1 MTHALALLLI
11 CTNLAIGQV
20 DTSAGL
26 GNAKTF
32 ARIGDWENGIRYLEQ
47 YILQHPEDAEAR
59 LLLAECYFNWP
70 DKQTVGD
77 RTEDKNKSRALNQ
90 LQVLTRL
97 GDEGSRMLLKGLHSP
112 SYNVFLACSEV
123 LREKKDERRIDE
135 LIQVTKE
142 DPARTHRVVLE
153 LTEIERGRE
162 KADERVVKFFM
173 SLMDQP
179 DIPRPWTKRAG
190 EKPTQ
195 ELLDTTK
202 PFRPSLIEGLAA
214 LRIQEAVPSLERD
227 LKRAVASL
235 PTADR
240 NSEQRRYA
248 LEEIRRLIDAIGALA
263 PNDAEQEVRYVVSN
277 VTEGD
282 MNEIFKVFSLLMP
295 GVNRDAVIALSKVAF
310 ERLKGDHLE
319 AWPAVGHFVSGLA
332 KGYSEMLLQPNN
344 KRQLHELCGS
354 PAEEVRMGV
363 IDVLG
368 TIRDEEALP
377 ILLPKLQGGSPRP
390 GRPGGGT
397 TRLMIGDSFQPSVG
411 PGEPFFWLSREPLCA
426 WQAVKSISGPRTT
439 EFLLE
444 KLQSDDMS
452 WVYTAATLLPSL
464 KDDRAIAPL
473 KKRYSELSASQ
484 DDIVRQVVSRIAYAY
499 ESLSGRLITEPEE
512 KK

>member
-1 MTHALALLLI
+1 MIPTAPRRDPVGLDELRALFQEVIYILDYI
-11 CTNLAIGQV
+11 T
-20 DTSAGL
+20 DTSPSELDKWLADIAPKLTRGNADL
-26 GNAKTF
+26 FFGAARDSDANAKT
-32 ARIGDWENGIRYLEQ
+32 
-47 YILQHPEDAEAR
+47 
-59 LLLAECYFNWP
+59 
-70 DKQTVGD
+70 
-77 RTEDKNKSRALNQ
+77 
-90 LQVLTRL
+90 
-97 GDEGSRMLLKGLHSP
+97 
-112 SYNVFLACSEV
+112 
-123 LREKKDERRIDE
+123 
-135 LIQVTKE
+135 
-142 DPARTHRVVLE
+142 
-153 LTEIERGRE
+153 
-162 KADERVVKFFM
+162 
-173 SLMDQP
+173 
-179 DIPRPWTKRAG
+179 
-190 EKPTQ
+190 
-195 ELLDTTK
+195 
-202 PFRPSLIEGLAA
+202 LAA
-214 LRIQEAVPSLERD
+214 LSKA
-227 LKRAVASL
+227 
-235 PTADR
+235 
-240 NSEQRRYA
+240 A
-248 LEEIRRLIDAIGALA
+248 L
-263 PNDAEQEVRYVVSN
+263 
-277 VTEGD
+277 T
-282 MNEIFKVFSLLMP
+282 M
-295 GVNRDAVIALSKVAF
+295 
-310 ERLKGDHLE
+310 LKGD
-319 AWPAVGHFVSGLA
+319 ASIDWSDSGIGGFLVDMA
-332 KGYSEMLLQPNN
+332 KRNPDILLQPDM

-411 PGEPFFWLSREPLCA
+411 PGEPFFWLSREPRCA